1 MKQYFFLILLNTI
14 LVGQIFPTVP
24 SNVFRFTV
32 GKYRSL
38 SAWDLPQQNFD
49 LRGIGRHYFNNIAH
63 NDSVRFSSDFDLYHN
78 GSMMVDSL
86 NTIEEWLINFN
97 TNQGASLPVFE
108 AQNIDTSSQIS
119 LKGTYLESKR
129 KSTLGNTFKIDYGM
143 SNDVT
148 LSISVPLLD
157 SYTLDQ
163 TVSDYSV
170 GSLSDVDI
178 LLNYHTKAKS
188 DFETFMKL
196 NDYKNLRTGLKD
208 TLTFIYDTFYKKSS
222 EYSVLW
228 ATHGGNNPINEYLI
242 DSKFFSSEMEK
253 DTVNLSDLVNYYY
266 PPQKSG
272 SGVDDVLVSATIL
285 VKGNP
290 AWSTE
295 GKANA
300 LYARLFLSIPYGKT
314 LASFKEIG
322 TKQFK
327 DTKIGAGVSRWGFGL
342 SGTSGF
348 KDKLNG
354 MIYFHSLFKF
364 SSPEILNTPIG
375 LFSGGHTHPDSI
387 VNQVGDIYKF
397 DEGLWFSLNVGGDI
411 EGVQDR
417 LRIRSEFL
425 YTQKGDD
432 RFISKD
438 PDWDQWMNSHVGYS
452 SAIKSF
458 DIRAEIWVLNS
469 VSYNRIGPISF
480 DVHAGIRNSIF
491 SDNTF
496 AGWMM
501 YGGITTYYQRW

>member
-1 MKQYFFLILLNTI
+1 
-14 LVGQIFPTVP
+14 
-24 SNVFRFTV
+24 
-32 GKYRSL
+32 
-38 SAWDLPQQNFD
+38 
-49 LRGIGRHYFNNIAH
+49 
-63 NDSVRFSSDFDLYHN
+63 
-78 GSMMVDSL
+78 
-86 NTIEEWLINFN
+86 
-97 TNQGASLPVFE
+97 
-108 AQNIDTSSQIS
+108 
-119 LKGTYLESKR
+119 
-129 KSTLGNTFKIDYGM
+129 
-143 SNDVT
+143 
-148 LSISVPLLD
+148 
-157 SYTLDQ
+157 
-163 TVSDYSV
+163 
-170 GSLSDVDI
+170 
-178 LLNYHTKAKS
+178 
-188 DFETFMKL
+188 MKL

-411 EGVQDR
+411 EGLQDR